1 MKFNKRG
8 QGLSVNA
15 IILIV
20 LGVVVLAVLIA
31 GFALGWKNIAPWLGG
46 GNNVDTL
53 VTTCGV
59 ACSTNS
65 QFSFCIDKRDLNV
78 GDDSIKDV
86 TCNYLA
92 EEQKKY
98 GVASCASI
106 SCDNVAIL
114 VKKTDTRIRDRN
126 IDLESQESFSETEN
140 NVFCGDLN
148 AQLEGK
154 ILYALNKGGDVLLS
168 LECKVPVA
176 P

>member
-31 GFALGWKNIAPWLGG
+31 GFALGWKNLAPWLGG

-65 QFSFCIDKRDLNV
+65 QFGFCIDKRDLKA

-92 EEQKKY
+92 EKQKKY
-98 GVASCASI
+98 GVASCGNICDDTTRLLTDGSI
-106 SCDNVAIL
+106 DSRFDF
-114 VKKTDTRIRDRN
+114 
-126 IDLESQESFSETEN
+126 ESQEEFSKS
-140 NVFCGDLN
+140 NVCGLN
-148 AQLEGK
+148 DVYMGK
-154 ILYALNKGGDVLLS
+154 ILYVLNKGSDVLLS
-168 LECKVPVA
+168 LECKAPVE

>member
-8 QGLSVNA
+8 KGLSVNA

-31 GFALGWKNIAPWLGG
+31 GFALGWKNLAPWLGG

-53 VTTCGV
+53 VTTCSV

-65 QFSFCIDKRDLNV
+65 QFGFCLDKRDLKA

-98 GVASCASI
+98 GVASCGNICDDTTRLLTDGSI
-106 SCDNVAIL
+106 DSRFDF
-114 VKKTDTRIRDRN
+114 
-126 IDLESQESFSETEN
+126 ESQEEFSKN
-140 NVFCGDLN
+140 GALICGLN
-148 AQLEGK
+148 DVYRGK
-154 ILYALNKGGDVLLS
+154 ILYVLNSGNNTLLS
-168 LECKVPVA
+168 LECGEKIEEEA
-176 P
+176 T

>member
-31 GFALGWKNIAPWLGG
+31 GFALGWKNLAPWLGG

-65 QFSFCIDKRDLNV
+65 QFGFCIDKRDLKA

-92 EEQKKY
+92 EKQKKY
-98 GVASCASI
+98 GVASCGNI
-106 SCDNVAIL
+106 CD
-114 VKKTDTRIRDRN
+114 DTTRLIEGTTVSRFN
-126 IDLESQESFSETEN
+126 FENQEEFSKSEI
-140 NVFCGDLN
+140 VVCGLDDKFK
-148 AQLEGK
+148 GK
-154 ILYALNKGGDVLLS
+154 IIYVLNEGGDALLS
-168 LECKVPVA
+168 LECKVTP
-176 P
+176 

>member
-20 LGVVVLAVLIA
+20 LGVFVLAVLIF
-31 GFALGWKNIAPWLGG
+31 GFTVGWQKILPFISTD
-46 GNNVDTL
+46 NVDTL
-53 VTTCGV
+53 VTTCGI

-65 QFSFCIDKRDLNV
+65 QFSFCIDKRDLKA

-98 GVASCASI
+98 GIASCGSI
-106 SCDNVAIL
+106 SCDG
-114 VKKTDTRIRDRN
+114 TTRLLDETN
-126 IDLESQESFSETEN
+126 SLYMFENQGEFSVSNT
-140 NVFCGDLN
+140 CGLDDKFK
-148 AQLEGK
+148 GK
-154 ILYALNKGGDVLLS
+154 IVYVLNEAKDALLS
-168 LECKVPVA
+168 LECKATP
-176 P
+176 

>member
-1 MKFNKRG
+1 MEFNKRG

-65 QFSFCIDKRDLNV
+65 QFGFCIDKRDLKA

-98 GVASCASI
+98 GVASCGNICDDTTRLLTEGSI
-106 SCDNVAIL
+106 DSRFDF
-114 VKKTDTRIRDRN
+114 
-126 IDLESQESFSETEN
+126 ESQEEFSKN
-140 NVFCGDLN
+140 GALICGLN
-148 AQLEGK
+148 DVYRGK
-154 ILYALNKGGDVLLS
+154 ILYVLNADGDALLS
-168 LECKVPVA
+168 LECGEKTEEA
-176 P
+176 T

>member
-1 MKFNKRG
+1 MEFNKRG

-65 QFSFCIDKRDLNV
+65 QFDFCIAKKDLKA

-92 EEQKKY
+92 EKQKKY

-106 SCDNVAIL
+106 SCDGVAVLIDPTNTKL
-114 VKKTDTRIRDRN
+114 KSLN
-126 IDLESQESFSETEN
+126 INLGNQEEFSKN
-140 NVFCGDLN
+140 GALICGLN
-148 AQLEGK
+148 DVYRGK
-154 ILYALNKGGDVLLS
+154 ILYVLNSGNDTLLS
-168 LECKVPVA
+168 LECGEKTEEA
-176 P
+176 T

>member
-1 MKFNKRG
+1 MEFNKRG

-20 LGVVVLAVLIA
+20 LGVVVLAVLVL
-31 GFALGWKNIAPWLGG
+31 GFTVGWQKILPFVST
-46 GNNVDTL
+46 NNVDTL

-65 QFSFCIDKRDLNV
+65 QFDFCITKRDLKA

-98 GVASCASI
+98 GVDSCSSV
-106 SCDNVAIL
+106 SCDNVAYLNTL
-114 VKKTDTRIRDRN
+114 VENAEGIDCVDNPGKT
-126 IDLESQESFSETEN
+126 
-140 NVFCGDLN
+140 V
-148 AQLEGK
+148 
-154 ILYALNKGGDVLLS
+154 YALSKDEKTLLS
-168 LECKVPVA
+168 KDCPLT
-176 P
+176 